1 MPSGIDFRLLSA
13 VEHSCF
19 SLLFGVVPDGWL
31 DTRRTAR
38 LAVALAIVLILIY
51 LGNLRP
57 EYLGFVGTATPALR
71 TVLVAV
77 ALIATSII
85 WLVWSGAWK
94 RMQSRGRVVVF
105 ELVLGVGALAGGTL
119 AFGIGP
125 SPFGLCFGGGGGYTC
140 YPNSSDFELGF
151 AGIISLVV
159 AEELF
164 FRAYIMNELSGVLRV
179 GWVVTLV
186 SSAIYLL
193 YHLPSL
199 ENQTFGAVSYS
210 AVLQILAGS
219 LSLSFCYWYTGRN
232 LLAVILLH
240 GYWDG
245 IGALLLV
252 PVPGF
257 TGQLLTLLGELTLPA
272 VILVAFHAIWLRV
285 QT

>member
-1 MPSGIDFRLLSA
+1 MPFGIGFRLLSA
-13 VEHSCF
+13 VEDSRL
-19 SLLFGVVPDGWL
+19 SLLFGVVPDRWL

-38 LAVALAIVLILIY
+38 LAVALTIVLLLLY
-51 LGNLRP
+51 LGNLKP
-57 EYLGFVGTATPALR
+57 EYLGLVGTATPALR
-71 TVLVAV
+71 TVFAAV
-77 ALIATSII
+77 ALIAISII

-94 RMQSRGRVVVF
+94 RMQSRGKVVVI
-105 ELVLGVGALAGGTL
+105 ELVLGVAALVGGTF

-125 SPFGLCFGGGGGYTC
+125 SPFRLCFGGGGGYTC
-140 YPNSSDFELGF
+140 YPNTSDFELGF

-164 FRAYIMNELSGVLRV
+164 FRAYVMNELNGILRV

-186 SSAIYLL
+186 SAAVYAL

-199 ENQTFGAVSYS
+199 ENQTLGSVSYS
-210 AVLQILAGS
+210 AILQILAGA

-257 TGQLLTLLGELTLPA
+257 TGQLLTLLGQLTLPA
-272 VILVAFHAIWLRV
+272 AILVAFHSVWLRFR
-285 QT
+285 T